1 MSIKKFLDIG
11 KPAPLMD
18 AVVNRVN
25 GLLSPPWQE
34 GFSRLP
40 TTLHSIPNIVNVTEL
55 TEQNTSLSATDFSLA
70 VLPAGL
76 YLVSYLARITTAA
89 GGSSSPPVALG
100 RAGGGGGEART

>member
-34 GFSRLP
+34 WVSRLP
-40 TTLHSIPNIVNVTEL
+40 TPPPPIPNIGSVPEL

-76 YLVSYLARITTAA
+76 YRVSYLARITTAA
-89 GGSSSPPVALG
+89 GVSRSLTGGLAW
-100 RAGGGGGEART
+100 AGGGG